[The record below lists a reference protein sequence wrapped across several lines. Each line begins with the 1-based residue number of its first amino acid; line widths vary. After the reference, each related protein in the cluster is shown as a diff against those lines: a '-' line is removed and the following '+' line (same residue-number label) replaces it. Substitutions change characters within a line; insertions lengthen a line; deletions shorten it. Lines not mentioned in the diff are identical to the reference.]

1 MPALTNARQE
11 RFCVL
16 LSQGV
21 PAPQAY
27 EKVGYKPDS
36 GNAINLMK
44 RPRIAQR
51 LTELRQALAEAER
64 ESSKSAAE
72 ALGVTKESLIA
83 KYESIAEDARADGQ
97 HSAAVSA
104 YKEVSILSGHRI
116 ERQEIGAPDDFAAIE
131 AMSRA
136 QLEEFIT
143 RAVEGNYVEPTKLLE
158 HSDDKRLPKAPE

>member
-21 PAPQAY
+21 PAPKAY

-44 RPRIAQR
+44 RPKIAQR
-51 LTELRQALAEAER
+51 LTELRAALAEAEG
-64 ESSKSAAE
+64 ESNKYAVE
-72 ALGVTKESLIA
+72 ALGVTKEGLIA
-83 KYESIAEDARADGQ
+83 KYESIAQDARADGQ
-97 HSAAVSA
+97 HNAAVNA

-116 ERQEIGAPDDFAAIE
+116 ERF
-131 AMSRA
+131 S
-136 QLEEFIT
+136 
-143 RAVEGNYVEPTKLLE
+143 VN
-158 HSDDKRLPKAPE
+158 